1 MYFSYF
7 IFRNLANLCITNK
20 LIFPL
25 AINNKDC
32 LYLKSI
38 ILITVSLL
46 CNYYLH
52 EYITSCTLNYALMNQ
67 KYIIFF
73 FRFYLFIFRKGK
85 GERKRGRGTSVCGCL
100 SLLGTWPTAQA
111 CALTGNR
118 TSNPLVLR
126 PALNPLSHT
135 NQG

>member
-67 KYIIFF
+67 KYIILFF
-73 FRFYLFIFRKGK
+73 F
-85 GERKRGRGTSVCGCL
+85 
-100 SLLGTWPTAQA
+100 
-111 CALTGNR
+111 
-118 TSNPLVLR
+118 
-126 PALNPLSHT
+126 
-135 NQG
+135 